1 MVMNLQ
7 QIQQRHTEL
16 VATRNVHRKTLKEV
30 LDNQKEQKD
39 RLEHSEKALI
49 IVQEVAKETQ
59 RTLEYRIS
67 SLVSTAL
74 AAVLPEP
81 PEFVVRFEIRRN
93 QTECDLLIKEGDFEQ
108 RPADGSS
115 GGSIDIASFALRIAR
130 WSLNKNR
137 PIFIMDEPFRNV
149 SPDLQHKVSDM
160 LRMISEK
167 LGIQILMVSHAENV
181 NVSANK
187 TFLTYKSGDKS
198 TIEEEAALKTIAKIR
213 QSVEGI

>member
-1 MVMNLQ
+1 MVNLQ
-7 QIQQRHTEL
+7 QIQQRHAEL
-16 VATRNVHRKTLKEV
+16 VATRDVYQKSLKET
-30 LDNQKEQKD
+30 LDNQKEQES
-39 RLEHSEKALI
+39 RLEHSEMALV

-59 RTLEYRIS
+59 RTLEYRIG
-67 SLVSTAL
+67 SLVTTAL

-115 GGSIDIASFALRIAR
+115 GGSIDIASFALRVAR

-137 PIFIMDEPFRNV
+137 PVFILDEPFRNV

-160 LRMISEK
+160 IRMISEK
-167 LGIQILMVSHAENV
+167 LNIQILMVSHAENI

-187 TFLTYKSGDKS
+187 TFLTYKTGEKS
-198 TIEEEAALKTIAKIR
+198 HINEEKSL
-213 QSVEGI
+213 

>member
-1 MVMNLQ
+1 MVDLK
-7 QIQQRHTEL
+7 QIQDRHTEL
-16 VATRNVHRKTLKEV
+16 TATRNVHRKSLKEA
-30 LDNQKEQKD
+30 LGNQKTQKV
-39 RLEHSEKALI
+39 RLKSSEKALI

-59 RTLEYRIS
+59 KALEYRIS
-67 SLVSTAL
+67 NLVTTAL
-74 AAVLPEP
+74 SAVLPEP

-137 PIFIMDEPFRNV
+137 PVFLLDEPFRNV

-160 LRMISEK
+160 LKMISEK
-167 LGIQILMVSHAENV
+167 LGIQILMVSHAQNI

-187 TFLTYKSGDKS
+187 TFLTHKSGEKS
-198 TIEEEAALKTIAKIR
+198 IIEEEK
-213 QSVEGI
+213 